1 MFKSVRVGSI
11 FGIPIKLDI
20 TLLIVLPAFTWLIG
34 ARITE
39 IAGILSD
46 VPRLSIDV
54 AAISGGLMPWILGL
68 AAAIGLF
75 VGVTL
80 HELGHSVV
88 AIRYGYAIDSITLWL
103 LGGLAQFTEQPRE
116 WTHEFWIAIA
126 GPIVSVAIG
135 VVSYLAVVI
144 LPSGLNAVSFVLGY
158 LAVLNVTLA
167 VFNMIPAFPLDGG
180 RVLRALYH
188 RSTTLA
194 RATEKAVR
202 VGKVFAV
209 ILGIFG
215 LLTFNIFMIAVAFFI
230 YMAGSAE
237 GRHTAI
243 ASVFE
248 DVAVIEVMT
257 PASEVTSVRPGLSVA
272 DLFDRMLDDRY
283 SGYPVVEDGD
293 IVGISRPS
301 RQRIAR
307 PSRYDQSCSVIS
319 RPFRSTIPLW
329 RRLRNSRGVRP
340 VDCWSWTAT
349 GLSVSLPERISP
361 GHSRF
366 SKNAGSVQAAKL
378 RRSHSNDRDS
388 LPKAG
393 SFGSLPTV
401 PWLTPQ

>member
-293 IVGISRPS
+293 IVGIVTLDDIKAVSPEDRETQQVRSIMQRDLTTISLDNTAMEAFTQLSRSQTGRLLVMDGDRFVGLITRTDIARAFEILKERRVRPS
-301 RQRIAR
+301 SEIA
-307 PSRYDQSCSVIS
+307 QV
-319 RPFRSTIPLW
+319 PL
-329 RRLRNSRGVRP
+329 
-340 VDCWSWTAT
+340 
-349 GLSVSLPERISP
+349 ER
-361 GHSRF
+361 
-366 SKNAGSVQAAKL
+366 
-378 RRSHSNDRDS
+378 
-388 LPKAG
+388 
-393 SFGSLPTV
+393 
-401 PWLTPQ
+401 

>member
-1 MFKSVRVGSI
+1 MFKSVRVGSL

-209 ILGIFG
+209 ILGLFG

-257 PASEVTSVRPGLSVA
+257 PASEVASVRPTISVA
-272 DLFDRMLDDRY
+272 DLFDRMLDERY

-293 IVGISRPS
+293 IVGIVTLDDIRAVPPDDRETQQVRSIMQRDLTTISLDNTAMEAFTQLSRSQTGRLLVMDNGRFVGLITRTDIARAFEILKERRVRPS
-301 RQRIAR
+301 SEIAQV
-307 PSRYDQSCSVIS
+307 PI
-319 RPFRSTIPLW
+319 
-329 RRLRNSRGVRP
+329 
-340 VDCWSWTAT
+340 
-349 GLSVSLPERISP
+349 
-361 GHSRF
+361 
-366 SKNAGSVQAAKL
+366 
-378 RRSHSNDRDS
+378 DR
-388 LPKAG
+388 
-393 SFGSLPTV
+393 
-401 PWLTPQ
+401 

>member
-1 MFKSVRVGSI
+1 MFKSVRVGSLA
-11 FGIPIKLDI
+11 GIPIKLDI

-293 IVGISRPS
+293 IVGIVTLDDIKAVSPEDRETQQVRSIMQRDLTTISLDNTAMEAFTQLSRSQTGRLLVMDGDRFVGLITRTDIARAFEILKERRVRPS
-301 RQRIAR
+301 SEIA
-307 PSRYDQSCSVIS
+307 QV
-319 RPFRSTIPLW
+319 PL
-329 RRLRNSRGVRP
+329 
-340 VDCWSWTAT
+340 
-349 GLSVSLPERISP
+349 ER
-361 GHSRF
+361 
-366 SKNAGSVQAAKL
+366 
-378 RRSHSNDRDS
+378 
-388 LPKAG
+388 
-393 SFGSLPTV
+393 
-401 PWLTPQ
+401 

>member
-54 AAISGGLMPWILGL
+54 AALSGGLMPWILGL
-68 AAAIGLF
+68 SAAIGLF

-126 GPIVSVAIG
+126 GPIVSVGIG
-135 VVSYLAVVI
+135 LVSYLVVI
-144 LPSGLNAVSFVLGY
+144 VLPAGLNAVSFVLGY
-158 LAVLNVTLA
+158 LAVLNITLA
-167 VFNMIPAFPLDGG
+167 IFNMIPAFPLDGG

-188 RSTTLA
+188 RRTTLA

-209 ILGIFG
+209 ILGLFG

-243 ASVFE
+243 TSVFE

-257 PASEVTSVRPGLSVA
+257 PASEVVSIRPDLTVA
-272 DLFDRMLDDRY
+272 ELFDRMLNERY

-293 IVGISRPS
+293 IVGIVTLDDIRAVSPDDREAQQVRS
-301 RQRIAR
+301 IMQR
-307 PSRYDQSCSVIS
+307 DLT
-319 RPFRSTIPLW
+319 TIPLDSTAMEAFTRLSQSKTGRLLVMDNGQFVGLITRTDIVRSFEILKE
-329 RRLRNSRGVRP
+329 RRVRP
-340 VDCWSWTAT
+340 SSEIAQV
-349 GLSVSLPERISP
+349 PI
-361 GHSRF
+361 
-366 SKNAGSVQAAKL
+366 
-378 RRSHSNDRDS
+378 DR
-388 LPKAG
+388 
-393 SFGSLPTV
+393 
-401 PWLTPQ
+401 

>member
-293 IVGISRPS
+293 IVGIVTLDDIKAVSPEDRETQQVGSIMQRDLTTISLDNTAMEAFTQLSRSQTGRLLVMDGDRFVGLITRTDIARAFEILKERRVRPS
-301 RQRIAR
+301 SEIA
-307 PSRYDQSCSVIS
+307 QV
-319 RPFRSTIPLW
+319 PL
-329 RRLRNSRGVRP
+329 
-340 VDCWSWTAT
+340 
-349 GLSVSLPERISP
+349 ER
-361 GHSRF
+361 
-366 SKNAGSVQAAKL
+366 
-378 RRSHSNDRDS
+378 
-388 LPKAG
+388 
-393 SFGSLPTV
+393 
-401 PWLTPQ
+401 

>member
-1 MFKSVRVGSI
+1 MFKSVRVGSLV
-11 FGIPIKLDI
+11 GIPIKLDI

-293 IVGISRPS
+293 IVGIVTLDDIKAVSPEDRETQQVRSIMQRDLTTISLDNTAMEAFTQLSRSQTGRLLVMDGDRFVGLITRTDIARAFEILKERRVRPS
-301 RQRIAR
+301 SEIA
-307 PSRYDQSCSVIS
+307 QV
-319 RPFRSTIPLW
+319 PL
-329 RRLRNSRGVRP
+329 
-340 VDCWSWTAT
+340 
-349 GLSVSLPERISP
+349 ER
-361 GHSRF
+361 
-366 SKNAGSVQAAKL
+366 
-378 RRSHSNDRDS
+378 
-388 LPKAG
+388 
-393 SFGSLPTV
+393 
-401 PWLTPQ
+401 